1 MTKLIFAARNAA
13 VAFIIIVFGSYVIVA
28 QSELTG
34 KWTASN
40 KQRSPDKLYVS
51 FELKTERGGKNQN
64 GTSYEYSDL
73 QGLTRDAAQNGRAS
87 FQIVREA
94 GTIICEG
101 TFTDGKGSGTFRF
114 VPDRGYV
121 DAMLSRGFDFAKSSS
136 DRDHSPDERLFTAA
150 MLNVKIATADD
161 LRSSNF
167 PNLDVDDLF
176 KATIFRIDG
185 RFAADMAATGYP
197 ELKFDDLVKA
207 RIFKID
213 AEYVRSIKDSGL
225 GADNFEHLVK
235 YKIFKITPEF
245 LAELRNEGLTDLT
258 PEEIVKLRIFKIDGA
273 YVRKARSEDPNI
285 SIERMVQKKIGV
297 RGGN

>member
-1 MTKLIFAARNAA
+1 MTKLIFATRNAA
-13 VAFIIIVFGSYVIVA
+13 IAFIIIVFGSYVIVA

-34 KWTASN
+34 TWTAST
-40 KQRSPDKLYVS
+40 KQRSPDKIYVS

-101 TFTDGKGSGTFRF
+101 SFTDGKGSGTFRF
-114 VPDRGYV
+114 VPDRGYA
-121 DAMLSRGFDFAKSSS
+121 DAMLSRGFDFAKSASGR
-136 DRDHSPDERLFTAA
+136 DRPLDEGLFTAA

-176 KATIFRIDG
+176 KATIFKIYG

-197 ELKFDDLVKA
+197 NLKFDDLVKA

-258 PEEIVKLRIFKIDGA
+258 PEEIVKLRIFRIDGA

-297 RGGN
+297 RVGN